1 MLIKTVK
8 KINDEIE
15 NVLDG
20 YMVTYVNTNKIKS
33 VPLDPDNTDYLA
45 IQEWVAKGNKIED
58 AD

>member
-8 KINDEIE
+8 KINDETE

-33 VPLDPDNTDYLA
+33 VPLDPDNTDYIA
-45 IQEWVAKGNKIED
+45 IQEWVKEGNKIED